1 MEKESKNLEWKQTLT
16 KEVKREIVSFLNSS
30 SGVIEIGIDNEG
42 EVVGVPIELKEEF
55 EQTISNWIRE
65 GIYPDSKG
73 LIDYYYDKR
82 NVLRIEITEGNDK
95 PYYLV
100 GKGPTSEGVYIRIGS
115 TARKATKEEI
125 SEFYRKY
132 NDGHFETELAANQD
146 LHFTQF
152 LAISDRQ
159 DFVPKMN
166 ALGFYTKDK
175 KYTKLAE
182 LLSDENLY
190 IVKFAVYKDN
200 TRVEF
205 KVKKEF
211 AGSYLRIIDSV
222 LDYAEIYNDTSAKIV
237 DYQPQRVEL
246 KSYPSPS
253 IREALLN
260 ALCHCDF
267 SFRSNIKIEFFR
279 DRLEVTSPGNIY
291 GGYTLEDVLSGKQS
305 MRNPNLVNILDKM
318 DFIENYA
325 TGLERIIEAYKP
337 YNNTPKFEV
346 SGNFFRVI
354 LPNMNYYLGNTIVK
368 DATNMSPNVTKSH
381 QVLSNVQNKII
392 EQIRKDNNITVSE
405 LADFIGKDRRTILR
419 NIKKLKEQ
427 GLLDRKDDEYSGSW
441 ILK

>member
-1 MEKESKNLEWKQTLT
+1 MKNESKNLEWKQTLT
-16 KEVKREIVSFLNSS
+16 KEVKHEIVSFLNSS
-30 SGVIEIGIDNEG
+30 SGVIEIGIDNDG
-42 EVVGVPIELKEEF
+42 KAFGVPLELKDEF

-73 LIDYYYDKR
+73 LINFYYDKR
-82 NVLRIEITEGNDK
+82 NVLRIEISEGNNK

-100 GKGPTSEGVYIRIGS
+100 GKGPISEGVFIRIGS
-115 TARKATKEEI
+115 TTRKATKEEI
-125 SEFYRKY
+125 SEFYRKH
-132 NDGHFETELAANQD
+132 NDGHFETEGAPNQD

-152 LAISDRQ
+152 SAISDRQ

-166 ALGFYTKDK
+166 ALGFYTKDN

-182 LLSDENLY
+182 LLSDENPY

-211 AGSYLRIIDSV
+211 AGSYLRIIDNV

-246 KSYPSPS
+246 KSYPAPS
-253 IREALLN
+253 IRETLLN

-267 SFRSNIKIEFFR
+267 SFRSNIKIEFFN

-325 TGLERIIEAYKP
+325 TGLERIMEAYKP
-337 YNNTPKFEV
+337 YKITPKFEV

-354 LPNMNYYLGNTIVK
+354 LPNMNYSLGNMIEEK
-368 DATNMSPNVTKSH
+368 PTNMSPNVTKSN
-381 QVLSNVQNKII
+381 QTLSNVQNKII
-392 EQIRKDNNITVSE
+392 EQIRKDSNITVSE
-405 LADFIGKDRRTILR
+405 LSEIIGKERRTILR